1 MRGQINGR
9 VLGAFGIAFLA
20 IFWRYGWDLSAVFG
34 DTTRIL
40 LYVMNV
46 TGFIF
51 TLLMWL
57 IPLHAQKFKIQ
68 LSGKM
73 LNYEIHGEFLSA
85 FNGTERSVVIE
96 QVKQSLA
103 VKKYTDT
110 RFGLEYFEKGV
121 DSLWRESQDR
131 ALPSALL
138 CVFGIG
144 LAYASGQLSANEST
158 VLSADKLAALAVLP
172 PLTNLL
178 WLVGMTYGKTSQLDN
193 LAITLTT

>member
-20 IFWRYGWDLSAVFG
+20 MFWLYGWDPSAMFS
-34 DTTRIL
+34 DTTKIL
-40 LYVMNV
+40 LYAMNV

-51 TLLMWL
+51 TLLMWF
-57 IPLHAQKFKIQ
+57 IPLPAKKFKAQ
-68 LSGKM
+68 FTARMKE
-73 LNYEIHGEFLSA
+73 YEVHNEFSSA
-85 FNGTERSVVIE
+85 FSGTEAATIMA
-96 QVKQSLA
+96 QVKSSLA

-110 RFGLEYFEKGV
+110 RFGLEYLEKGV
-121 DSLWRESQDR
+121 DALWRESQDR

-144 LAYASGQLSANEST
+144 LAYASGQLSASEST
-158 VLSADKLAALAVLP
+158 VLSPDKLAALAVLP

-193 LAITLTT
+193 LAITLTA